1 MVFTIRGSQ
10 FILVSS
16 TKSRVILSYS
26 EVIHSFNKCL
36 LSTEYLLCA
45 MICVEAQTVKK
56 TGIVLRE
63 FIDRQ
68 WKRQTVEQAITIETG
83 TMMLR

>member
-1 MVFTIRGSQ
+1 MFTIRGSQ
-10 FILVSS
+10 FLLVSS

-45 MICVEAQTVKK
+45 MICAEAQTVKK
-56 TGIVLRE
+56 TGRVLRE
-63 FIDRQ
+63 FIDQ
-68 WKRQTVEQAITIETG
+68 WTRQTVKQAITIETG
-83 TMMLR
+83 TMTLR